1 MSISLTNA
9 ASIDAFG
16 RMIGNVGVPAVFAL
30 VLLWQITP
38 RLDRIGDAL
47 ATQNTTL
54 AVLQASCAQQPPRF
68 VPP

>member
-38 RLDRIGDAL
+38 RLDRIGDAVSS
-47 ATQNTTL
+47 QNTSL
-54 AVLQASCAQQPPRF
+54 AVLQASCGQ
-68 VPP
+68 VPQRLSVP